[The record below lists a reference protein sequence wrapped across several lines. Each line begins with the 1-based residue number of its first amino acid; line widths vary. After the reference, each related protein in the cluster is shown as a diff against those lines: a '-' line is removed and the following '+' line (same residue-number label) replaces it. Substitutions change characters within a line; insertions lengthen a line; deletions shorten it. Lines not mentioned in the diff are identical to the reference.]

1 MKLGFIGTG
10 NIVSDVIF
18 GISKSKIKYKKIIIS
33 PRNKKKALNLKK
45 YFKKVIIAKDNQ
57 DVINKANWVFLGIL
71 PKVGETILPKLQ
83 FRDNQI
89 IVSFMSTTNYQKL
102 RKLIKTKSIII
113 RAIPMPPIRLG
124 KGPVAIF
131 PPNKKIKDFFD
142 KIGTT
147 IEIRNEKLSK
157 NFWAISG
164 TMASFYELLN
174 VLSKWLI
181 RKKTNK
187 LDAQKYVT
195 LLYSALAELALLKSS
210 KPLKNL
216 VNEQTP
222 GGLNWQG
229 VNELRMSGYYRLL
242 EKSLKKIY
250 KRLWS
255 NSVMQD
261 NILEI
266 KNLSKYF
273 GGLAAVSN
281 CSLKV
286 KQGTITGII
295 GPNGSGKTTLFN
307 LIAGNL
313 KSSAGSVLFNNENI
327 TDVPSYELFSKGL
340 LRTFQIAHE
349 FTNLSVL
356 ENLMMVPGNQSG
368 EKLMNALIKPGL
380 VAKEESQIKEKAM
393 EVVDF
398 LNLSHLK
405 NELAGNLS
413 GGQKKLLELGRTMM
427 VDAKLVLLDEVGAG
441 VNRTLLKDLGT
452 AIEKLNKEKGYT
464 FCMIEHDMDFIGRL
478 CDPVIV
484 MAEGSVLFEGSVED
498 AKKDERVIE
507 SYLGR
512 GSKLKD
518 N

>member
-33 PRNKKKALNLKK
+33 PRNKKKAQYLKK
-45 YFKKVIIAKDNQ
+45 YFKKVVIAKDNQ
-57 DVINKANWVFLGIL
+57 DVINKSNWVFLGIL
-71 PKVGETILPKLQ
+71 PKVGETILPKLR

-195 LLYSALAELALLKSS
+195 LLYSALAELAQSNSS
-210 KPLKNL
+210 RPLKNL

-229 VNELRMSGYYRLL
+229 VNELRKSGYYRLL
-242 EKSLKKIY
+242 EKSLKNIY
-250 KRLWS
+250 KRL
-255 NSVMQD
+255 
-261 NILEI
+261 
-266 KNLSKYF
+266 
-273 GGLAAVSN
+273 
-281 CSLKV
+281 
-286 KQGTITGII
+286 
-295 GPNGSGKTTLFN
+295 
-307 LIAGNL
+307 
-313 KSSAGSVLFNNENI
+313 
-327 TDVPSYELFSKGL
+327 
-340 LRTFQIAHE
+340 
-349 FTNLSVL
+349 
-356 ENLMMVPGNQSG
+356 
-368 EKLMNALIKPGL
+368 
-380 VAKEESQIKEKAM
+380 
-393 EVVDF
+393 
-398 LNLSHLK
+398 
-405 NELAGNLS
+405 
-413 GGQKKLLELGRTMM
+413 
-427 VDAKLVLLDEVGAG
+427 
-441 VNRTLLKDLGT
+441 
-452 AIEKLNKEKGYT
+452 
-464 FCMIEHDMDFIGRL
+464 
-478 CDPVIV
+478 
-484 MAEGSVLFEGSVED
+484 
-498 AKKDERVIE
+498 
-507 SYLGR
+507 
-512 GSKLKD
+512 
-518 N
+518 